1 MINYPDF
8 MLYDHFNATFWAR
21 IEKIGLEK
29 VQAMADEI
37 KDFSKDLED
46 ECIDGYREVESW
58 NGKMIKGMRFTVKS
72 MLVTDV
78 GDGDGCVD
86 HVLVT
91 TKRPKVF

>member
-29 VQAMADEI
+29 VQAMADKI
-37 KDFSKDLED
+37 KQFSKDLED
-46 ECIDGYREVESW
+46 ECIGGYREVESW
-58 NGKMIKGMRFTVKS
+58 NGKMIKGMRFTVES

-78 GDGDGCVD
+78 FLIQFIVGDKCW
-86 HVLVT
+86 
-91 TKRPKVF
+91 

>member
-78 GDGDGCVD
+78 GDGCVD

-91 TKRPKVF
+91 TKRSKVF